1 MRMPF
6 YKSLDRE
13 FEIFGIK
20 GRWVTTVLAGA
31 GAAVVLG
38 VIVGSVTSSLIGI
51 AVVVIGIVVVFFG
64 AVTLQVKLPSRQI
77 GKKLVESKVP
87 GWIVRRE
94 TLCRI
99 IMDDPMYGEVK
110 EYLSGRS
117 PETKD

>member
-77 GKKLVESKVP
+77 RKKLVESKVP

-110 EYLSGRS
+110 EFLSGRS
-117 PETKD
+117 SETKD

>member
-38 VIVGSVTSSLIGI
+38 VIVGSITSSLVGI

-117 PETKD
+117 PETKE